1 MKIEQGVKGGSGLF
15 LSDWW
20 DTDTSWITPI
30 NINCRCEPISA
41 GITISFY
48 RPKIEDFE
56 IEVDL
61 LESDKYFIVNEELSD
76 SKIGEVHW
84 LHKDGVLVSR
94 KEVQEKQTTF
104 GLYFKSKKEAEKA
117 IIKHVIEK
125 TGKIENMKK
134 QHLQSGMVVTDR
146 DGEQI
151 IVLDIGGKLKFFDT
165 DGDYDCDLD
174 YYTDDLG
181 CTCGCG
187 GSCGSDIMKVE
198 IIDDEYSF
206 GLSYLDDLV
215 KKTIWT
221 RVEKTEQEIKIEE
234 LESTIKQ
241 AQQQIQELKNA

>member
-1 MKIEQGVKGGSGLF
+1 MKTEQGVKGGSGLF

-20 DTDTSWITPI
+20 NGTSLITPI
-30 NINCRCEPISA
+30 NINCRCESINGSVK
-41 GITISFY
+41 ISFY
-48 RPKIEDFE
+48 RPKIEDFK
-56 IEVDL
+56 IEVDFF
-61 LESDKYFIVNEELSD
+61 ESGRYFIVNKKLSD

-84 LHKDGVLVSR
+84 LHKDGVLVSK

-104 GLYFKSKKEAEKA
+104 GLYFKSRKEAEKA

-146 DGEQI
+146 DGDKT
-151 IVLDIGGKLKFFDT
+151 IVLEINGSLKFFDT

-187 GSCGSDIMKVE
+187 GPCGSDIMKVE

-234 LESTIKQ
+234 LESTIQQ
-241 AQQQIQELKNA
+241 AQQQIQDLKNA